1 MAPAPSYRV
10 RAFQSPKAGASLE
23 SCQDALRLRG
33 ADPLGPDRTLATRGL
48 RAALADGATCSAFP
62 GEWAQ
67 LLTLAAVGMG
77 VPMTRTAAFRTR
89 LERLAALWR
98 QVVSDGLPAERPWFV
113 DQGLARGA
121 FSTLL
126 RFSLGPDAWEA
137 EAVGDTCL
145 FQVRD
150 GGLKTAFPLERPE
163 EFDRPPVLLATDA
176 ARNGR
181 LAGSVR
187 AARGGV
193 RSGDAFLLATD
204 AVARWILA
212 RRGWADLLDLA
223 EGSQAD
229 WAAWL
234 QANRSGGHLQDDDST
249 LLLVRVP

>member
-33 ADPLGPDRTLATRGL
+33 ADPAGPGPHPRDPRPACRPRGRRHLQRLPRRVGPVADPGRGGNGGPHDPHRRLPHPPGTPRRPLAPGGFGWTAGG
-48 RAALADGATCSAFP
+48 AALVRRPGP
-62 GEWAQ
+62 GEGR
-67 LLTLAAVGMG
+67 LLHA
-77 VPMTRTAAFRTR
+77 
-89 LERLAALWR
+89 AALQPR
-98 QVVSDGLPAERPWFV
+98 TGCLGGGGRGRHLPVP
-113 DQGLARGA
+113 
-121 FSTLL
+121 
-126 RFSLGPDAWEA
+126 GPGRRVE
-137 EAVGDTCL
+137 
-145 FQVRD
+145 
-150 GGLKTAFPLERPE
+150 TAFPLERPE